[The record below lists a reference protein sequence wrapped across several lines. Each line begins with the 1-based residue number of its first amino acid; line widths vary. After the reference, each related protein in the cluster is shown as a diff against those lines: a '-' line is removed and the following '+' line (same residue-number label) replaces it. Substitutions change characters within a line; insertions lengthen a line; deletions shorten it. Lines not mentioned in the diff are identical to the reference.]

1 MYARLHIWKQIE
13 VFSFHWY
20 YKTYK
25 LENEFASVYPLML
38 FAEFDA
44 NKTCRAGVG
53 REWESKH
60 WLNNI
65 DTALKHLLQPFFQN
79 KIYLSWKMIYIFSSE
94 RKDCFSKWNTIY
106 SHIPLQ
112 CASCCW
118 GASWPWAWGCR
129 PSPRT
134 RMFRPGSR
142 SCPRLRRGL
151 RWSPQRGAL
160 ESNKYLDTAARCY
173 SDTNGHEW
181 RLIYLQSNVIYTT

>member
-53 REWESKH
+53 WEWESKH

-65 DTALKHLLQPFFQN
+65 DTALKHLLQPFFQFN
-79 KIYLSWKMIYIFSSE
+79 TKYICHGKWFTYFQVKEKIAFRNGTLSTHIFHCSVLLVVEEPGDRGPGVAARHHALECPAPGLDHVRGRGGAWDGHHRGEHWSQI
-94 RKDCFSKWNTIY
+94 NTWILRPDV
-106 SHIPLQ
+106 IPIQ
-112 CASCCW
+112 MA
-118 GASWPWAWGCR
+118 
-129 PSPRT
+129 
-134 RMFRPGSR
+134 MN
-142 SCPRLRRGL
+142 
-151 RWSPQRGAL
+151 GAL
-160 ESNKYLDTAARCY
+160 FIFRAM
-173 SDTNGHEW
+173 
-181 RLIYLQSNVIYTT
+181 

>member
-44 NKTCRAGVG
+44 NKTCRVPRVRVG
-53 REWESKH
+53 IKILTQQYWSICYIH
-60 WLNNI
+60 FFCYN
-65 DTALKHLLQPFFQN
+65 LQPSKQSLFVVEDE
-79 KIYLSWKMIYIFSSE
+79 LFSSE
-94 RKDCFSKWNTIY
+94 GKLVYEMEYY

-112 CASCCW
+112 YASCCW
-118 GASWPWAWGCR
+118 GARWPWVWGCR

-134 RMFRPGSR
+134 RMSRPGSR
-142 SCPRLRRGL
+142 SCRRPRRGS
-151 RWSPQRGAL
+151 RWPPQREAL
-160 ESNKYLDTAARCY
+160 GSNKYLDIAARCY
-173 SDTNGHEW
+173 SDTNGREW
-181 RLIYLQSNVIYTT
+181 RLIYL